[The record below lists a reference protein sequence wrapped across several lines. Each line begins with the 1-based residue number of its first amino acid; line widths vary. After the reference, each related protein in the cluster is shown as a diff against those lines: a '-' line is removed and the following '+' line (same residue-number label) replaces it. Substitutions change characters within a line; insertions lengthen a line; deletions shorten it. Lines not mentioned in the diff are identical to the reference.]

1 MKIKKIIG
9 VLLGISALVIMIV
22 CVVDMIVFRFQ
33 NPDMTSIRCLLEN
46 TSLIPWEIGA
56 VLGYIIGRVLVKR

>member
-1 MKIKKIIG
+1 MKKIIG
-9 VLLGISALVIMIV
+9 TLLLISALIIMVV
-22 CVVDMIVFRFQ
+22 CAVHMIIFRFQ

-56 VLGYIIGRVLVKR
+56 VLGYVVGGILVER

>member
-1 MKIKKIIG
+1 MKQIIG
-9 VLLGISALVIMIV
+9 TLLLILALIIMIV
-22 CVVDMIVFRFQ
+22 CAVHMTIFRSQ

-56 VLGYIIGRVLVKR
+56 LLGYIVGGILVER

>member
-1 MKIKKIIG
+1 MKKIIG
-9 VLLGISALVIMIV
+9 ALLVISALIIMVV
-22 CVVDMIVFRFQ
+22 CAVHMIIFRFQ

-56 VLGYIIGRVLVKR
+56 LLGYFVGGILVER